1 MFIEDHKNPY
11 AYFIDIKP
19 GTCFKKEEEE
29 EEMNSIYIKVRSN
42 YSTAIDLRNGK
53 IIKMFPK
60 SKIIPLYEA
69 KIVTE

>member
-1 MFIEDHKNPY
+1 MFIENHKDPY

-29 EEMNSIYIKVRSN
+29 EINSIYVKVRSSYN
-42 YSTAIDLRNGK
+42 AAIDLKNGN
-53 IIKMFPK
+53 IIKMFPE

-69 KIVTE
+69 KIVIE

>member
-1 MFIEDHKNPY
+1 MFIENHRNPY

-29 EEMNSIYIKVRSN
+29 EISSIYVKVHSN
-42 YSTAIDLRNGK
+42 YSAAIDLRNGK

>member
-1 MFIEDHKNPY
+1 MIIEDHKNPY

-29 EEMNSIYIKVRSN
+29 INSIYVKVRSS
-42 YSTAIDLRNGK
+42 YSAAIDLRNGN

-69 KIVTE
+69 KIVIE

>member
-1 MFIEDHKNPY
+1 MFIENHRNPY

-29 EEMNSIYIKVRSN
+29 MNSIYVKVRSN
-42 YSTAIDLRNGK
+42 YNAAIDLRDGK
-53 IIKMFPK
+53 IIKMFPE

>member
-29 EEMNSIYIKVRSN
+29 EMNSIYVKVRSN
-42 YSTAIDLRNGK
+42 YNAAIDLRNGN
-53 IIKMFPK
+53 IIKIFPK